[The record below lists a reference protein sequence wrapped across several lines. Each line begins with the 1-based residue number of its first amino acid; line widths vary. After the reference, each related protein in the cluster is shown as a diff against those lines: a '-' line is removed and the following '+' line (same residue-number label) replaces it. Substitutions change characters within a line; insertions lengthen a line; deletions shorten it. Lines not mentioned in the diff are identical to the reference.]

1 VSHPHL
7 DPKKK
12 GGFPAKQG
20 DHPLPVSPSPS
31 ATFPSSSPHTMGAV
45 TAPAHGP
52 GSARKKRIR
61 FSAAWDVLL
70 LKAVTAVDAHIAP
83 HGEAQARFEEA
94 LTIFLS
100 SGPPGGFDAICTP
113 TWKTLSDR
121 FKKVLC
127 DHRQAVRNNAVASG
141 IIEVRGERETLL
153 DDVVLEVDE
162 LDEKRR
168 TERDERTELDNRL
181 LAAGEDVRARALG
194 RRIVEDAERKRRS
207 VAVDSDSDEQDVIG
221 EHIEARREL
230 DVKRARLDEDRLSFE
245 NEVAEK
251 EDLRAL
257 RQQENDA
264 KRLLLD
270 QRRIDLE
277 IERVAMEREERR
289 SAMEER
295 KGMLAVLSALVKKL
309 E

>member
-1 VSHPHL
+1 
-7 DPKKK
+7 
-12 GGFPAKQG
+12 
-20 DHPLPVSPSPS
+20 
-31 ATFPSSSPHTMGAV
+31 MGAV

-52 GSARKKRIR
+52 GSARKKRTR

-100 SGPPGGFDAICTP
+100 SGPPGGFDAVCTP

-194 RRIVEDAERKRRS
+194 RRIVEEAEEERKTRKRRS
-207 VAVDSDSDEQDVIG
+207 VAVDSDSDEQDIIG
-221 EHIEARREL
+221 EHIEARREM
-230 DVKRARLDEDRLSFE
+230 DVKRTRLDEDRLSFE
-245 NEVAEK
+245 KEVAEK
-251 EDLRAL
+251 EELRAL

>member
-1 VSHPHL
+1 
-7 DPKKK
+7 
-12 GGFPAKQG
+12 
-20 DHPLPVSPSPS
+20 
-31 ATFPSSSPHTMGAV
+31 M
-45 TAPAHGP
+45 
-52 GSARKKRIR
+52 
-61 FSAAWDVLL
+61 AAF
-70 LKAVTAVDAHIAP
+70 T
-83 HGEAQARFEEA
+83 
-94 LTIFLS
+94 
-100 SGPPGGFDAICTP
+100 SGNTD
-113 TWKTLSDR
+113 
-121 FKKVLC
+121 
-127 DHRQAVRNNAVASG
+127 VRNNAVASG
-141 IIEVRGERETLL
+141 LIEVRGERETLL

-181 LAAGEDVRARALG
+181 LAAGEDVRARALS
-194 RRIVEDAERKRRS
+194 RRIVEDAEEERKTRKRRS
-207 VAVDSDSDEQDVIG
+207 VAVDSDSDEQDIIG
-221 EHIEARREL
+221 EHFEARREM

-245 NEVAEK
+245 KEVAEK
-251 EDLRAL
+251 EELRAL